1 VEAGSARGRL
11 TGAGGVAAGERT
23 VKTKERDGGVA
34 PDRDDAADQGGPRRR
49 ILDAALD
56 IVEAEGIAALT
67 QPKVAK
73 AAGLRQSHITYYFPR
88 KADLVVALLE
98 ASHLRAAEGGSRS
111 DRSGDVFSTLSG
123 LMFDRRRMLFFLGI
137 LMAVSD
143 DAALG
148 EIFRAHADGLAAQVS
163 GVFGVPPDDPAL
175 MAFIDELRGAGLR
188 LLIAGSAATPDVAAI
203 AARHGLRPR
212 SSGVSARQRP
222 RARTAR
228 ATKS

>member
-1 VEAGSARGRL
+1 MKSKVRGGGMAPEPDAG
-11 TGAGGVAAGERT
+11 
-23 VKTKERDGGVA
+23 
-34 PDRDDAADQGGPRRR
+34 DDGGPRRR

-56 IVEAEGIAALT
+56 IVEAEGIANLT

-98 ASHLRAAEGGSRS
+98 ASHLRAAERRPRS
-111 DRSGDVFSTLSG
+111 GRSGDVFSTLSG

-143 DAALG
+143 DPELR
-148 EIFRAHADGLAAQVS
+148 EIFRAHADGLAAQVAEA
-163 GVFGVPPDDPAL
+163 FGIAPDDPAL
-175 MAFIDELRGAGLR
+175 VAFIDEVRGAGLR
-188 LLIAGSAATPDVAAI
+188 RLIAGDAASPDIAAI

-212 SSGVSARQRP
+212 TSGVSVAKKP
-222 RARTAR
+222 RSR
-228 ATKS
+228 AVKS